1 MLRRKRVP
9 ILIIAAAI
17 LLLALLAW
25 QFIIVPDTEVPETI
39 LRELFD
45 SEGSWIVGQDATA
58 AGRIANGVY
67 EMTIDQSWDIFWVT
81 SGHNFAD
88 GIYEVEAKHE
98 SGIVDNGFVM
108 LFRVDVEQ
116 QRFYMFKVSSD
127 GYVFIGRCNEG
138 CSEVNSLVA
147 TDWFSSSAINQ
158 GEEATNVLR
167 VIASG
172 SEMSFFVNGEEVGQA
187 SDEVLTQGDIGLMA
201 ETFAPGGLQV
211 AFDNFSVTPLE

>member
-1 MLRRKRVP
+1 MLKKKRGLL
-9 ILIIAAAI
+9 LIIAVAI
-17 LLLALLAW
+17 LLLALLAL
-25 QFIIVPDTEVPETI
+25 QFIIASDTDVPDTVFHESFE
-39 LRELFD
+39 

-58 AGRIANGVY
+58 EGRIANGEY
-67 EMTIDQSWDIFWVT
+67 EMTIDQSGDIFWVT

-88 GIYEVEAKHE
+88 GIYEVEAKHA
-98 SGIVDNGFVM
+98 SGVVDNGFGM
-108 LFRVDVEQ
+108 LFRVDNEQ
-116 QRFYMFKVSSD
+116 KRFYMFKVSSD

-138 CSEVNSLVA
+138 CSEVNSLVT
-147 TDWFSSSAINQ
+147 TDWFASSAINQ

-172 SEMSFFVNGEEVGQA
+172 SEMSFFVNGEEVGHA
-187 SDEVLTQGDIGLMA
+187 SDDVLTQGDIGLMA